1 MTKQMRDIEE
11 FDRPR
16 EKIMRLGASALRD
29 EELVAAIIGKGTR
42 GNDVF
47 SIATEVVALLR
58 AEIPTFRE
66 LTMIRGVGQ
75 GKAAVLLA
83 CFELARRFGKSEETS
98 PLCITCSEDIL
109 KVHEINSLRHERQEH
124 FFVITLNGA
133 HEVIHS
139 HLISKGTIN
148 QSLVHPREVFAEA
161 IAQRAAAI
169 ICVHNHP
176 SGNLTP
182 SKEDTEITRRLEE
195 AGMLLGI
202 PLLDHIIISKN
213 GFQSLYSHSSV

>member
-1 MTKQMRDIEE
+1 MRDIEE

-29 EELVAAIIGKGTR
+29 EELVAAIIGKGTK

-47 SIATEVVALLR
+47 SIATEIVTLLR
-58 AEIPTFRE
+58 TEIPTFRE
-66 LTMIRGVGQ
+66 LTMIRGVGE
-75 GKAAVLLA
+75 GKAAILLA
-83 CFELARRFGKSEETS
+83 CFELARRFGKSEELS
-98 PLCITCSEDIL
+98 PFRITRSDDVL
-109 KVHEINSLRHERQEH
+109 KLHEIDSLRHGKQEH

-133 HEVIHS
+133 HEVIHP
-139 HLISKGTIN
+139 HLISKGTVN

-161 IAQRAAAI
+161 IAERAAAI

-182 SKEDTEITRRLEE
+182 SREDEEITRRLEK
-195 AGMLLGI
+195 AGTLLGI
-202 PLLDHIIISKN
+202 PLLDHIIVSKN
-213 GFQSLYSHSSV
+213 GFQSLYSHRSI

>member
-11 FDRPR
+11 FNRPR

-29 EELVAAIIGKGTR
+29 EELVAAIIGKGTK

-47 SIATEVVALLR
+47 SIATEVVALLKT
-58 AEIPTFRE
+58 EIPTFRE
-66 LTMIRGVGQ
+66 LTMIQGVGES
-75 GKAAVLLA
+75 KASVLLA
-83 CFELARRFGKSEETS
+83 CFELARRYAKSEEIS
-98 PLCITCSEDIL
+98 RFRITCSDDVL
-109 KVHEINSLRHERQEH
+109 KLHEIDSLRHERQEH
-124 FFVITLNGA
+124 FSMITLNGA
-133 HEVIHS
+133 HEVIHY
-139 HLISKGTIN
+139 HLISKGTVN

-161 IAQRAAAI
+161 IAERAAAI

-182 SKEDTEITRRLEE
+182 SREDEEITKRLEE
-195 AGMLLGI
+195 AGKLLGI

-213 GFQSLYSHSSV
+213 GFQSLFSHRSI

>member
-1 MTKQMRDIEE
+1 MRDIEE
-11 FDRPR
+11 FNRPR

-29 EELVAAIIGKGTR
+29 EELVAAIIGKGTK

-47 SIATEVVALLR
+47 SIATEIVTLLR
-58 AEIPTFRE
+58 TEIPTFRE
-66 LTMIRGVGQ
+66 LTMIRGVGE
-75 GKAAVLLA
+75 GKAAILLA
-83 CFELARRFGKSEETS
+83 SFELARRFGKNEEIS
-98 PLCITCSEDIL
+98 QLCITSPEDVL
-109 KVHEINSLRHERQEH
+109 KLHEIASLRHGRQEH

-148 QSLVHPREVFAEA
+148 QSLVHPREVFSEA
-161 IAQRAAAI
+161 IAERAAAI

-182 SKEDTEITRRLEE
+182 SREDEEITKRLEE
-195 AGMLLGI
+195 AGTLLGI

-213 GFQSLYSHSSV
+213 GFTSLYSHRRS